1 MCIKKTVNGKTT
13 IWFDGVIPDK
23 PWRGEYI
30 GQIFMPGDE
39 IRGIGPV
46 FSLSCDMMLKYL
58 QVHEEALVHAI
69 ILPNEKPDY
78 DTIVVLD
85 PRFADQQ
92 DEEVWARH
100 GKAEIV
106 DDWHC
111 LIEYNDQLLKTLED
125 RKRLDEAI
133 ASLPAGRHGLGHRR
147 LSAAQKLGIEGR
159 VDHADVSYGWKDKHG
174 RDISKK
180 RRFSYLASAIKF
192 AQKQRAVGQAV
203 TVTAFCD
210 DGTMQQIC
218 C

>member
-1 MCIKKTVNGKTT
+1 MCIKKTVNGKTI
-13 IWFDGVIPDK
+13 IWFDRVIPDK

-30 GQIFMPGDE
+30 YQVDMTGDE
-39 IRGIGPV
+39 IRAIGPV
-46 FSLSCDMMLKYL
+46 FSLSCDMMLKVL
-58 QVHEEALVHAI
+58 QRIDEGLVHAI
-69 ILPNEKPDY
+69 ILPNEKPDF
-78 DTIVVLD
+78 DTLVVLD
-85 PRFADQQ
+85 PRLADQQ

-100 GKAEIV
+100 GKAEIL

>member
-13 IWFDGVIPDK
+13 IWFDGVIPDR
-23 PWRGEYI
+23 PWRGEHI
-30 GQIFMPGDE
+30 DQVVMPGDE
-39 IRGIGPV
+39 IRTIGPV
-46 FSLSCDMMLKYL
+46 FSLSCDMMLKFL
-58 QVHEEALVHAI
+58 QAHDEVLVHAI

-78 DTIVVLD
+78 DTLVVLD

-100 GKAEIV
+100 GKAEIL

-111 LIEYNDQLLKTLED
+111 LIEYNDQLLKTIED

-159 VDHADVSYGWKDKHG
+159 VDHADVSYSRRGEHA
-174 RDISKK
+174 SK

-192 AQKQRAVGQAV
+192 AQKQSAVGQAV
-203 TVTAFCD
+203 TVTAFCE
-210 DGTMQQIC
+210 DGTMQQVC